1 MANRRKGSLGKRKAS
16 MDLEL
21 DRVLNA
27 EVSRLEL
34 LRLRQSCTLFFGAGI
49 DVLLHGPCRPQA
61 VNQMRLR
68 PGALKQVAL
77 QT

>member
-27 EVSRLEL
+27 EVSRMEL
-34 LRLRQSCTLFFGAGI
+34 LRLRQSCTLLDGAGI

-61 VNQMRLR
+61 IQQMRLR
-68 PGALKQVAL
+68 PHTLKQIAL